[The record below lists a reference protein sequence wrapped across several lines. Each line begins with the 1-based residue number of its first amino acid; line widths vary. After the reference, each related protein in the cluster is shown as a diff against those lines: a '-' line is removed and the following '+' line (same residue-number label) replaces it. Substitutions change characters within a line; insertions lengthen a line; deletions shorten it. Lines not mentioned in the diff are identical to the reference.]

1 MTRSEH
7 YRCLISRTEG
17 GRIVGFEVEA
27 EDLEG
32 GERHVRVNGNRAA
45 LVAGPFQ
52 EVLRKTGLFGR
63 RWTSPG
69 PLELPAALGAH
80 VELLLRA
87 VKPLR
92 RTDRITTIAE
102 GISQMSQEE
111 AAYWHAQVQRRHGLQ
126 ALRILLAGRSR

>member
-17 GRIVGFEVEA
+17 GRILGFEVDA

-45 LVAGPFQ
+45 LVAGPLQ
-52 EVLRKTGLFGR
+52 EVLRKTGLSGR
-63 RWTSPG
+63 KWTSPE
-69 PLELPAALGAH
+69 PLELSSGLGAH

-87 VKPLR
+87 VKPLQ

-102 GISQMSQEE
+102 GVAEMSREE